1 MTRTLFTAIL
11 SLVAVGCGREYRDDT
26 PTPPPPT
33 AYRAPAP
40 APLPTATV
48 SGRVTWP
55 GDIPTVP
62 AINGLVRTRDGS
74 KWGNVPNHF
83 APKIDANSRAVAG
96 AVVWLTGIDPA
107 NAKPWP
113 YPPLTVEVRD
123 FAVTAK
129 QGETTTRVGFVRVGD
144 AVTLSSA
151 DAEYQMIRAR
161 GATTFTLAFPTPSRP
176 AKRKLDRAGH
186 VEFTSGT
193 GYFWSTA
200 DVFACEHPYF
210 AVADAAGRFRFDHVP
225 PGDYEAVAWL
235 RNWRVAGADRDPE
248 TGRTMRLTFDE
259 PFTTRVKVAAK
270 DGTMAEVELAFPAE
284 PRAK

>member
-11 SLVAVGCGREYRDDT
+11 SLAAVGCGREYRDDT
-26 PTPPPPT
+26 PTPPPAV
-33 AYRAPAP
+33 AYIAPAP

-48 SGRVTWP
+48 SGRVTWR
-55 GDIPTVP
+55 GEIPTVP

-83 APKIDANSRAVAG
+83 APGIDTTTRAVAG

-129 QGETTTRVGFVRVGD
+129 QGETTTRAGFVRVGD
-144 AVTLSSA
+144 EVTLSSA
-151 DAEYQMIRAR
+151 DAAYQMIRAR

-210 AVADAAGRFRFDHVP
+210 AVADAAGRFRFDRVP
-225 PGDYEAVAWL
+225 PGEYEAVAWL
-235 RNWRVAGADRDPE
+235 RNWRILSADRDPE
-248 TGRTMRLTFDE
+248 TGRTMRLTFAE
-259 PFTTRVKVAAK
+259 PFTTRVKVSAT
-270 DGTMAEVELAFPAE
+270 DGTMAEVELAFPGAT
-284 PRAK
+284 R